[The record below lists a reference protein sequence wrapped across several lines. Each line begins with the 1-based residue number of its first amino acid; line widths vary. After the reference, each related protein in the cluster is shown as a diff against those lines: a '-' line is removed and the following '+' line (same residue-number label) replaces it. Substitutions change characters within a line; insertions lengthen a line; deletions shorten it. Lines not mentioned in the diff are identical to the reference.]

1 MGACACSG
9 AGHAYSALSWET
21 PWGVGV
27 GATEDGGPLKLPGGK
42 SWFEGAV
49 ARAGASDPSFPRVTV
64 HGLRHMAA
72 GLMVS
77 QGANVLAVSL
87 QLAHADPSE
96 TLNRYAAL
104 FDSDL
109 DAVGASMNAALT
121 GMSWN
126 CRGDSPNPRISAG
139 Q

>member
-1 MGACACSG
+1 M
-9 AGHAYSALSWET
+9 
-21 PWGVGV
+21 
-27 GATEDGGPLKLPGGK
+27 
-42 SWFEGAV
+42 
-49 ARAGASDPSFPRVTV
+49 ARAISDDPSFPRVTV
-64 HGLRHMAA
+64 HGLRHVAA

-77 QGANVLAVSL
+77 QGANVLAVSR
-87 QLAHADPSE
+87 QLGHADPSE

-109 DAVGASMNAALT
+109 DAVRVSMNALFS

-126 CRGDSPNPRISAG
+126 CRGESPNPLISAG